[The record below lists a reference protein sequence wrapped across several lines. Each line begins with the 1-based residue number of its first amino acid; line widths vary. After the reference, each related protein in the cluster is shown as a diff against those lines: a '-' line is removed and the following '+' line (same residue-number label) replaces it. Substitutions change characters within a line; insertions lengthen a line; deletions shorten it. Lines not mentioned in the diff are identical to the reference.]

1 MTIFLVILGISILI
15 LVHELGHF
23 LAAKFFNVK
32 VEEFGFGFPPRL
44 LSKKFGETKYSL
56 NLLPL
61 GGFVKL
67 LGESPAAPVPEAEKH
82 RSFSSQSA
90 HKRLLIIVAGVLM
103 NFFIGWLIVSFI
115 FMVGAP
121 SALLVTNVL
130 QDTPAAITGLRS
142 GDQLSDF
149 KTADEFISFIDARKG
164 EEVNLNIR
172 RGEEILNVLVVPRV
186 NVPEGEGAL
195 GVGIA
200 ETGFSK
206 KSFFGSF
213 LEGFKTSVQI
223 VGAIFTG
230 LLSLIVGVFTGAR
243 VFENL
248 VGPVGI
254 FGVATQAGQL
264 GYIYLLQLIGLIS
277 LNLFVL
283 NIFPFPALDGGR
295 LLFILIEKIKGSPM
309 APRLEA
315 AANGLGFAFLLALM
329 LAITIKDIAALF

>member
-1 MTIFLVILGISILI
+1 MTILLVVLGISILI

-44 LSKKFGETKYSL
+44 FYKQVGETKYSI

-67 LGESPAAPVPEAEKH
+67 LGESPAAPVPETEKH
-82 RSFSSQSA
+82 RSFSSQNA
-90 HKRLLIIVAGVLM
+90 GKRTLIIIAGVLM

-149 KTADEFISFIDARKG
+149 KTADEFISFVDARKG

-172 RGEEILNVLVVPRV
+172 RGGEILNVLVVPRV

-195 GVGIA
+195 GVAIT
-200 ETGFSK
+200 ETGFPQ
-206 KSFFGSF
+206 KSFFGSLF
-213 LEGFKTSVQI
+213 EGFKTSIQI
-223 VGAIFTG
+223 VSAIFTG
-230 LLSLIVGVFTGAR
+230 LLSLIIGVFTGAR

-264 GYIYLLQLIGLIS
+264 GYIYLLQLIGIIS

-295 LLFILIEKIKGSPM
+295 LLFIIIEKIKGSPM

-315 AANGLGFAFLLALM
+315 VANGLGLAFLLALM
-329 LAITIKDIAALF
+329 LAITIKDVAALF

>member
-1 MTIFLVILGISILI
+1 MTILLVVLGISILI

-44 LSKKFGETKYSL
+44 FYKQVGETKYSI

-67 LGESPAAPVPEAEKH
+67 LGESPAAPVPETEKH
-82 RSFSSQSA
+82 RSFSSQNA
-90 HKRLLIIVAGVLM
+90 GKRTLIIIAGVLM
-103 NFFIGWLIVSFI
+103 NF
-115 FMVGAP
+115 
-121 SALLVTNVL
+121 L
-130 QDTPAAITGLRS
+130 QDTPAAIAGLKS

-149 KTADEFISFIDARKG
+149 KTADEFISFVDARKG

-172 RGEEILNVLVVPRV
+172 RGGEILNVLVVPRV

-195 GVGIA
+195 GVAIT
-200 ETGFSK
+200 ETGFPQ
-206 KSFFGSF
+206 KSFFGSLF
-213 LEGFKTSVQI
+213 EGFKTSIQI
-223 VGAIFTG
+223 VSAIFTG
-230 LLSLIVGVFTGAR
+230 LLSLIIGVFTGAR
-243 VFENL
+243 DFENL

-264 GYIYLLQLIGLIS
+264 GYIYLLQLIGIIS

-295 LLFILIEKIKGSPM
+295 LLFIIIEKIKGSPM

-315 AANGLGFAFLLALM
+315 VANGLGFAFLLALM
-329 LAITIKDIAALF
+329 LAIKASRKARPRPLAT